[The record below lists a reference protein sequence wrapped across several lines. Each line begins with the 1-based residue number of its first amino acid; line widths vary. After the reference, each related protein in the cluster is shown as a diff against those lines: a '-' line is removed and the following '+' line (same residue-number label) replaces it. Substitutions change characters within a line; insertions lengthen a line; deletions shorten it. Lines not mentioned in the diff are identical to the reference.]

1 MTNKETK
8 RAINKTAKAYRADH
22 RKYMPKDA
30 VLIDIN
36 HGIPYV
42 AIELPNGKEYYFQGE
57 EAGNILEEA
66 TTASNK
72 FETSLENTLL
82 WMSNGWG

>member
-8 RAINKTAKAYRADH
+8 AEIKRIAKAYRAEH
-22 RKYMPKDA
+22 KKYNPKDA
-30 VLIDIN
+30 VLVDIS
-36 HGIPYV
+36 HSLPYV
-42 AIELPNGKEYYFQGE
+42 AIDLPNGKEYFFQGE

-72 FETSLENTLL
+72 FETSLEDALL
-82 WMSNGWG
+82 WMANGWG